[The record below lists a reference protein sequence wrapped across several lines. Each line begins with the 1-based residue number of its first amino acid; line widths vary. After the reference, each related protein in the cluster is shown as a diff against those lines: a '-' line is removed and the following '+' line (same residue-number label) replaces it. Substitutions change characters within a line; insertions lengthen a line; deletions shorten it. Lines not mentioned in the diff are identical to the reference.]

1 MQKELYKI
9 PATSLL
15 EMFKRKETNPVEVS
29 LEIIKNLKNNNK
41 EINAFVE
48 YDEEKI
54 IEQAKESSARWD
66 KKKLMGLLDGIPIGI
81 KDLII
86 TKDYFTRRGSY
97 VESIPTVSDRDAPV
111 VAKIKSHGGVILG
124 KTTTPEF
131 GHKGTTQSNRYGKTL
146 NPWNLNL
153 NAGGSSGGS
162 SAAVAAG
169 FGPLSIGTDG
179 GGSVR
184 IPCSFCGLFG
194 HKPTFGRIPAYPLSP
209 FGTVANIGPIS
220 RTVGD
225 SAILMNVITT
235 PHKDDWYSLPPED
248 IDYTKHNFENIKSL
262 RIGVTKYFGMKNFFN
277 DLNIEEEIN
286 LKINESIQVMK
297 NEGLHIIDNIDL
309 DWPHNPADI
318 FNIMWQT
325 GAANLSKKISN
336 EEFSKIDKNFL
347 GFIEKGNSYSVFDL
361 MGAEAKRAENAVYL
375 SHVFE
380 KVDIII
386 GPTMPVASFDADK
399 NVPEGWDQEDIFS
412 WTPFTYPFNLT
423 KHPASTINC
432 NFTNNNLPVGMQIV
446 APLYG
451 DKICFKLAAYLE
463 KIFAL
468 TDNWPTSIS
477 T

>member
-1 MQKELYKI
+1 
-9 PATSLL
+9 
-15 EMFKRKETNPVEVS
+15 
-29 LEIIKNLKNNNK
+29 
-41 EINAFVE
+41 
-48 YDEEKI
+48 
-54 IEQAKESSARWD
+54 
-66 KKKLMGLLDGIPIGI
+66 
-81 KDLII
+81 
-86 TKDYFTRRGSY
+86 
-97 VESIPTVSDRDAPV
+97 
-111 VAKIKSHGGVILG
+111 
-124 KTTTPEF
+124 
-131 GHKGTTQSNRYGKTL
+131 
-146 NPWNLNL
+146 
-153 NAGGSSGGS
+153 
-162 SAAVAAG
+162 
-169 FGPLSIGTDG
+169 
-179 GGSVR
+179 
-184 IPCSFCGLFG
+184 
-194 HKPTFGRIPAYPLSP
+194 
-209 FGTVANIGPIS
+209 
-220 RTVGD
+220 
-225 SAILMNVITT
+225 
-235 PHKDDWYSLPPED
+235 
-248 IDYTKHNFENIKSL
+248 
-262 RIGVTKYFGMKNFFN
+262 
-277 DLNIEEEIN
+277 
-286 LKINESIQVMK
+286 MK
-297 NEGLHIIDNIDL
+297 NECLHIIDNIDL

-446 APLYG
+446 APLYE